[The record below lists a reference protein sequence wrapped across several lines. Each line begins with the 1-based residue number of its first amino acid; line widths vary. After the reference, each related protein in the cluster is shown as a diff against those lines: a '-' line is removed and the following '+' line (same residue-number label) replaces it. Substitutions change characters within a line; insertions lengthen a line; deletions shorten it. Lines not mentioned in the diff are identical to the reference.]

1 MQYDK
6 MIMNK
11 DTVLMILW
19 SINLGALMA
28 NLVWMIVTEIS
39 FQKRIKGI
47 KDQID
52 KLKGEQE

>member
-1 MQYDK
+1 

-19 SINLGALMA
+19 SLNLGALMA